1 MEQLLADDVIE
12 SARKVAEQAEVF
24 CVSSRETP
32 VHFEANSLKQV
43 QTRESDSIALRI
55 IREGRVGFAAA
66 SGPWLSDSSV
76 AGRDGEVASLI
87 DMAVATSR
95 LGNPARFEFPGPGKH
110 PPVNVFDPRVEEMP
124 VEEMIEL
131 GHRLIAR
138 ITEHAPRILCDGEVT
153 RGSGSVRIVN
163 SRGGEASY
171 EKSFFHISVE
181 GVLIEGTDMLF
192 VGDSES
198 SCRVPEGV
206 DVVADRVI
214 RQLKMAEG
222 KATVSSKR
230 LPVVFTPNG
239 VASALLSPIVLAF
252 NGRTV
257 VEGSSPLAGRRDEQV
272 FDVGLSLW
280 DDATLDLSVGSCPC
294 DDEGVSS
301 RRLPLIGDGVV
312 SGFLHDLNTAALAG
326 VESTG
331 SGRRA
336 SGMGQVK
343 PATSGLVI
351 REGDVAFHSMVE
363 EMKEGLIVEHVMG
376 ADQGNLFAGDFGGNV
391 LLGYKVENGKIVGR
405 VKDTMISGN
414 IYQALQQGLGI
425 GREAR
430 WAAGVLWTP
439 HLYCPRLSVSAK

>member
-1 MEQLLADDVIE
+1 
-12 SARKVAEQAEVF
+12 
-24 CVSSRETP
+24 
-32 VHFEANSLKQV
+32 
-43 QTRESDSIALRI
+43 
-55 IREGRVGFAAA
+55 
-66 SGPWLSDSSV
+66 
-76 AGRDGEVASLI
+76 
-87 DMAVATSR
+87 
-95 LGNPARFEFPGPGKH
+95 
-110 PPVNVFDPRVEEMP
+110 
-124 VEEMIEL
+124 
-131 GHRLIAR
+131 
-138 ITEHAPRILCDGEVT
+138 
-153 RGSGSVRIVN
+153 
-163 SRGGEASY
+163 
-171 EKSFFHISVE
+171 
-181 GVLIEGTDMLF
+181 MLF

-198 SCRVPEGV
+198 SCRVPDGV

-272 FDVGLSLW
+272 FDRGLSLW
-280 DDATLDLSVGSCPC
+280 DDATLDHSIGSCPC

-312 SGFLHDLNTAALAG
+312 SGFLHDLSTAALAG

-430 WAAGVLWTP
+430 WAAGLLWTP